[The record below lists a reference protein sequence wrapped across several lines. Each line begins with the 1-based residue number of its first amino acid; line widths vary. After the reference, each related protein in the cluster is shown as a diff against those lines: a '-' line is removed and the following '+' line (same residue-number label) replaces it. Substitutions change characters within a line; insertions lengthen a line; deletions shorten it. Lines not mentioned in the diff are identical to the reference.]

1 MRKLIVLFF
10 LIFVSVSSYAQKS
23 EVSKNDSIIAIIPEL
38 LDDIA
43 FRIRGLDRY
52 KLYPTENIYTLLK
65 LDTSTGKIKQLQWSL
80 NNSNELEVWI
90 NLDDLTF
97 TQTGSGT
104 FELYPTKNM
113 YQFILLN
120 KVNGQA
126 WHVQWGME
134 DSNRWIRKIY

>member
-65 LDTSTGKIKQLQWSL
+65 LDTATGKIKQLQWSL

-120 KVNGQA
+120 KVSGQA

-134 DSNRWIRKIY
+134 ESNRWIRKIY